1 LAEKKFEVLQRKI
14 GLFETVAMI
23 VGLVIGAGIFG
34 MTATIAGMTGPSV
47 FIAFIIACLPSLF
60 VVLFEI
66 QLTGTLPVTG
76 ANYVTVTRVLSPFW
90 GGILS
95 FSAVLALLAAN
106 ILVSVI
112 FADYVIAFAQSF
124 NPAFAMDGRI
134 LTIGIVVFFAA
145 VNYFGVTLASW
156 LQIVLFLAFVIG
168 MVIFG
173 AVGIV
178 NINSVNLTPLYPKGP
193 IMFVVAIVLA
203 SYVWSGLLALA
214 DIGGEVKN
222 PRKNLPLALII
233 SFGIILV
240 LYTIQ
245 PLALVGTMNWQEVA
259 KIGNSAIMV
268 DAARLLP
275 GWGLYVVFI
284 AALGAI
290 LTTVNAL
297 TWSASRDLLAW
308 ARDGMFPRAVAHL
321 SRFKTPDIAILII
334 TIIQVLGIM
343 VAATIDKYAL
353 ASVLASSLIT
363 ILLAWCVF
371 RIPKKMPDL
380 YKKSFFKFNAFW
392 RWFTYI
398 GALITSSIILL
409 SGILLDM
416 MDDKGDPTKF
426 PWVVLVFLGSML
438 LGAIWYLARR
448 AYLKSKGVDLDA
460 NMRKVADAT
469 LAEAEEKLS
478 A

>member
-1 LAEKKFEVLQRKI
+1 MAEQKLEILQRKV

-23 VGLVIGAGIFG
+23 TGLVIGAGIFG
-34 MTATIAGMTGPSV
+34 MVATIAGMTGPSV
-47 FIAFIIACLPSLF
+47 YLAFLIACLPSLF

-95 FSAVLALLAAN
+95 FSAVLALLSAN
-106 ILVSVI
+106 VLVSVI
-112 FADYVIAFAQSF
+112 FADYVIAFMQSF

-134 LTIGIVVFFAA
+134 LTIAILVFFSAI
-145 VNYFGVTLASW
+145 NYFGVTLASW
-156 LQIVLFLAFVIG
+156 LQLVLFLAFVAG
-168 MVIFG
+168 MIIFG
-173 AVGIV
+173 TTGLV
-178 NINSVNLTPLYPKGP
+178 NINPVNLTPLFPKGP
-193 IMFVVAIVLA
+193 IMFVVAVVLA
-203 SYVWSGLLALA
+203 SYVWSGLVALA

-222 PRKNLPLALII
+222 PRRNLPLALII
-233 SFGIILV
+233 SFLIILV

-245 PLALVGTMNWQEVA
+245 PLALVGTMNWQEAA
-259 KIGNSAIMV
+259 KIGNAAILV
-268 DAARLLP
+268 DAGRLLP
-275 GWGLYVVFI
+275 GWGIYVIFI
-284 AALGAI
+284 AAMGAI

-321 SRFKTPDIAILII
+321 SKYKTPSVAILII
-334 TIIQVLGIM
+334 TIIEVLGVMI
-343 VAATIDKYAL
+343 AATIDKYAL

-371 RIPKKMPDL
+371 RIPKKLPDL
-380 YKKSFFKFNAFW
+380 YKKSLFKFNTFW

-398 GALITSSIILL
+398 GALITSGIILL

-426 PWVVLVFLGSML
+426 PWVVLIFIGSLL
-438 LGAIWYLARR
+438 LGAIWYIARR
-448 AYLKSKGVDLDA
+448 AYLKGKGVDLDA
-460 NMRKVADAT
+460 NMRKVTDAT

-478 A
+478 M